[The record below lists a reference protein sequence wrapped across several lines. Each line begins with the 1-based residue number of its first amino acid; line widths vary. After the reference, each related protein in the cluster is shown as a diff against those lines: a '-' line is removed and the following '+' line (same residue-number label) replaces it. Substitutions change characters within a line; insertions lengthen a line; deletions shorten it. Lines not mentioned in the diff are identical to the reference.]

1 MSCPCLQQF
10 LEPYGRKWRFSLG
23 LLYGIFSL
31 PIPRR
36 VELMMVVGPP
46 VTVTKVARSD
56 PSFAAAVDDVHHR
69 YMQTL
74 QTLYDRHKHTY
85 GWEHHPLVMH

>member
-1 MSCPCLQQF
+1 
-10 LEPYGRKWRFSLG
+10 
-23 LLYGIFSL
+23 
-31 PIPRR
+31 
-36 VELMMVVGPP
+36 MVVGPP